1 MARDGFDPVV
11 VRSAYDAIVP
21 EYAEKFGGDLDG
33 LGSVQARSRDPL
45 PHERQSGRIYL
56 TATALP

>member
-11 VRSAYDAIVP
+11 VRSAYDAITP
-21 EYAEKFGGDLDG
+21 EYAEKF
-33 LGSVQARSRDPL
+33 GSVQARSRDPL